1 MGFIMDP
8 RSPFPSRPSAQGHK
22 ILPEDEWPRLRARL
36 KLSDRELSIARA
48 VFDGLKELA
57 IAQQLCMSPHTVH
70 THLERMYRKLRVHGR
85 DRLILCI
92 VDDYLRHRPDVVS
105 ALPPLPRVT
114 SAESSATQSHPR
126 SCAS

>member
-1 MGFIMDP
+1 MDP
-8 RSPFPSRPSAQGHK
+8 RSSFASRPSAHGQK
-22 ILPEDEWPRLRARL
+22 ILPDDEWPRLRARL
-36 KLSDRELSIARA
+36 KLSERELSIARA

-92 VDDYLRHRPDVVS
+92 VDDYLRHRPAS
-105 ALPPLPRVT
+105 AGSPPHTPRIT
-114 SAESSATQSHPR
+114 SAES
-126 SCAS
+126 